1 MKSSLGFTLIELLI
15 VVAII
20 GILAAIAVPNFLN
33 AQIRSKVARAQSE
46 TRSMANAY
54 MMYNLDNN
62 SWPIHDHT
70 PRQHHWVTTPI
81 AYLSTSIIDIF
92 GSTGKALD
100 AKHYQYTF
108 GLYHAEPS
116 FYWYYSWPKAVASDE
131 SYFNNNRNAAF
142 FVTSFGPDQDFD
154 QSEADPGVYDA
165 SNGIVSNGD
174 IMFAVSGSRS
184 KGYPYTEGLAVFD
197 Y

>member
-1 MKSSLGFTLIELLI
+1 MKKGFTLIELLI

-33 AQIRSKVARAQSE
+33 AQIRAKIARVQSE
-46 TRSMANAY
+46 GRSMAVAY
-54 MMYNLDNN
+54 QMYNLDNN

-92 GSTGKALD
+92 GCSGAALQ
-100 AKHYQYTF
+100 AKHYQYNH
-108 GLYHAEPS
+108 GLYHCEPS
-116 FYWYYSWPKAVASDE
+116 FYWYYQWPLAIASDPD
-131 SYFNNNRNAAF
+131 YFSGLRNSSF

-154 QSEADPGVYDA
+154 QSELTAAIFHA
-165 SNGIVSNGD
+165 SNGLASNGD
-174 IMFAVSGSRS
+174 LLFPVNGSFND
-184 KGYPYTEGLAVFD
+184 GYPYTKGNAIFN